1 MRLTFYTAM
10 WGSLRLAPIKLIIMT
25 SHPDYSYQNI
35 SCYKP
40 QPPYRQSTYRRL
52 TIMTTCTSSFWW
64 VLCLHS
70 LNIGG
75 NSLLLSPD
83 LRWSNKRYKG
93 VRIVLLRST
102 ISRVVHSSECYACK
116 LCHRWGDLPI
126 LNQSE
131 RQWEREGSRVRGSE
145 RERVSVS
152 SRDWS
157 TVHAYLTNRPKI
169 AATSKSPDLDP
180 WIPWLSWRIPA
191 IVFDLDI

>member
-1 MRLTFYTAM
+1 MYAYTYIHTYIQMRLTFYTSM

-64 VLCLHS
+64 V
-70 LNIGG
+70 
-75 NSLLLSPD
+75 
-83 LRWSNKRYKG
+83 
-93 VRIVLLRST
+93 
-102 ISRVVHSSECYACK
+102 
-116 LCHRWGDLPI
+116 
-126 LNQSE
+126 QSE